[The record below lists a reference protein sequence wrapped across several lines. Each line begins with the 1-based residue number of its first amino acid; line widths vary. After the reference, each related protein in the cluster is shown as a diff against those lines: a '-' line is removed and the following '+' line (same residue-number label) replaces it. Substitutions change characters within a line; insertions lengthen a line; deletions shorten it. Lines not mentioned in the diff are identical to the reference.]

1 MSASNHV
8 NPYQMKLFYD
18 AEDLMN
24 MRSNDTE
31 WDEYEPLSEHNQPL
45 PMSAQ
50 PSLVKKKNEESDE
63 SEYWNDDTDDYSPGS
78 LRNSI
83 ATEGVKTP
91 VRVTFLP
98 TGEPILM
105 NGHHR
110 TVVAHTINPHM
121 VVPTNL
127 EDPRAGDNPYGF
139 MESVKVDPSYY
150 KKS

>member
-24 MRSNDTE
+24 MRANDSK
-31 WDEYEPLSEHNQPL
+31 WDEYEPLSEHNQPIPL
-45 PMSAQ
+45 SAQ
-50 PSLVKKKNEESDE
+50 PSLIQQKNEESDGPV
-63 SEYWNDDTDDYSPGS
+63 YYDDDTDEYAQGS
-78 LRNSI
+78 LRQSI
-83 ATEGVKTP
+83 ATEGIKTP

-110 TVVAHTINPHM
+110 TVVAHGINPHM

-139 MESVKVDPSYY
+139 MQGVKVDPSYY